1 MRVGI
6 DVHML
11 GDRSGGNESFYRGI
25 LSGLTPD
32 AGDEYYL
39 FVNSGVDV
47 TEYEDRFNIVY
58 YKKNSSIYRN
68 CVELRKL
75 CKKYNIDVLH
85 TQYYLPF
92 FAPCKTV
99 VTIHDLSFE
108 HIKDIFTKSEYI
120 KDKILVSHA
129 ARKADMV
136 VTVSEF
142 SKQDICTTYGTDPSK
157 IEVVYNAVDS
167 DFTVLPKDAKIRS
180 EVRNKFGIADDK
192 YIVCVSNLQPRKNI
206 PRLIRAF
213 NKYSD
218 NTGLDYK
225 LVIVGKKAWMY
236 DEIEKCVSDSN
247 GKVILTDYV
256 TKDELIALLNEA
268 TGCVY
273 PSIFEGFGIP
283 PLEAMA
289 CGTPVAAS
297 DIPVMR
303 EVLGDNELF
312 FDPMDENAIAEAIK
326 TLFETTPKV
335 NAEIVRRYSWKKS
348 ADILKQVYKKAQL
361 G

>member
-58 YKKNSSIYRN
+58 FKKNSSVYRN

-142 SKQDICTTYGTDPSK
+142 SKQDICTTYRTDPSK

-167 DFTVLPKDAKIRS
+167 DFTALAKDAKIRS

-213 NKYSD
+213 NKYSES
-218 NTGLDYK
+218 TGLDYK

-236 DEIEKCVSDSN
+236 DEIEKCVSDSK

-256 TKDELIALLNEA
+256 TKEELIALLNEA
-268 TGCVY
+268 AGCVY

-303 EVLGDNELF
+303 EVLEDNELF